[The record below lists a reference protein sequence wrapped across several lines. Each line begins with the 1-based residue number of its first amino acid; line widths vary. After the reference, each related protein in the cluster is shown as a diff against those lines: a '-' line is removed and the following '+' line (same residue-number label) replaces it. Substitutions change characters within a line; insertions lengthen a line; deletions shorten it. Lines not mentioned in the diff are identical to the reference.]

1 VVVEGVHILL
11 EELLDQGVLAAVVLA
26 VKALLE
32 LLVLLTQVAAVALL
46 VLIHQ

>member
-1 VVVEGVHILL
+1 MEGVHGLM

-46 VLIHQ
+46 ALMHQ